1 MPLADVMQP
10 AIRHATRGFTVTP
23 YLADCIKECA
33 PDLVQDPFAAD
44 RLVPDGTPLKAG
56 EKLVQGDY
64 AEALQLIAK
73 DGEGALHG
81 GPLGDLVVQCMERSR
96 RLHRARRTSPTI
108 ASSSASRS
116 AASIAAGRSS
126 ARRRPPPRACTSPR
140 C

>member
-23 YLADCIKECA
+23 YLADCIESAA

-64 AEALQLIAK
+64 GEALQLIAK

-81 GPLGDLVVQCMERSR
+81 GPLGDLVVECMERSGAFIAQEGPH
-96 RLHRARRTSPTI
+96 RLPRGRAPADPRP
-108 ASSSASRS
+108 A
-116 AASIAAGRSS
+116 IAAGRSS
-126 ARRRPPPRACTSPR
+126 ARRRPRPRACTSPR

>member
-1 MPLADVMQP
+1 MQP

-23 YLADCIKECA
+23 YLADCIEERA
-33 PDLVQDPFAAD
+33 PPTCVQDPFAAD

-64 AEALQLIAK
+64 GEALQLIAK

-81 GPLGDLVVQCMERSR
+81 GPLGDLRG
-96 RLHRARRTSPTI
+96 
-108 ASSSASRS
+108 RS
-116 AASIAAGRSS
+116 AWSAAAPSSRKKDLTDYRIVERAADPRPAIAAGRSS
-126 ARRRPPPRACTSPR
+126 ARRRPRPRACTSPR